1 MKKAILFKSFFAGYM
16 FYSVILH
23 AGVVSEAKQ
32 RADQIGSYS
41 LFVYSIPVRGNLYS
55 PSCVFV
61 FLIVNNVM
69 FLYFPS
75 DLPVQEFPDFIY
87 SFFGFSSADLID
99 SS

>member
-41 LFVYSIPVRGNLYS
+41 LFVYSIPVRGNFIFPPIYRFRNS
-55 PSCVFV
+55 
-61 FLIVNNVM
+61 LIS
-69 FLYFPS
+69 FILFS
-75 DLPVQEFPDFIY
+75 ASLLPI
-87 SFFGFSSADLID
+87 
-99 SS
+99 